1 VERDDRKPHGVMA
14 WIAAIAFIDAA
25 SLAPLAGGSLVLV
38 AVGAGLLT
46 LWMQRRILGS

>member
-1 VERDDRKPHGVMA
+1 MKTMRFLVAMA
-14 WIAAIAFIDAA
+14 I
-25 SLAPLAGGSLVLV
+25 LV